1 MFILT
6 NGNGCKATQHAD
18 DKIKLFTGFIDFVR
32 DKKYLQ
38 STGEL
43 AHKTQSNNEKI
54 EARQM
59 EIIDVLQSNLLHSAI
74 QNIHMIV
81 WDIETAG
88 YLNLLAL
95 QRSEKLILQVISKD
109 VRLTEELLYTSE
121 CLAGRVTAITNQ
133 DSKIGK
139 GWNNT

>member
-1 MFILT
+1 ME
-6 NGNGCKATQHAD
+6 HAA
-18 DKIKLFTGFIDFVR
+18 DKIQLITGFIDFVKN
-32 DKKYLQ
+32 KKYHQ

-43 AHKTQSNNEKI
+43 AHETQSNNEKI
-54 EARQM
+54 EAR
-59 EIIDVLQSNLLHSAI
+59 EIIDVLQSNLLNSVI

-81 WDIETAG
+81 WDVETAK

-95 QRSEKLILQVISKD
+95 QRSEKLIWQLIGKD
-109 VRLTEELLYTSE
+109 VGLTEQLLYTSE

-133 DSKIGK
+133 DNKIGK